1 MKFIISILLLSVAS
15 NFSLWS
21 QNRFHTSKNSF
32 QLQPSTM
39 VGILVKGNSERL
51 EEEIRKHNGT
61 ITAISGDIISAQ
73 IPAGSVIAFSKSPY
87 VLQFECGVRYYPA
100 NEQTKVHSRTD
111 KVHQGS
117 SPLTSGR
124 TGKGVIVGIIDTGI
138 DIFHPEFMK
147 RNQPNQTRILAIWDQ
162 NDTLG
167 DFKPQGFNYGT
178 EWSKE
183 QIQAT
188 INGDSIVR
196 HRDFNFSSHGTHVA
210 GTAAGLSGNAPDAD
224 IVVVGLDWDG
234 TTSLTDASL
243 YMVKKSIEFG
253 KPIVI
258 NASLGSHEVPHDGS
272 DLSTQFIDSLIAQHP
287 QVAYVVAA
295 GNEGSSPIHW
305 EVDLTDSVQMT
316 YTQFGSMSSYFEMHP
331 NENLRIQFR
340 LDSIHTGNGTTT
352 IHTLN
357 NSQEFEYS
365 NLLADSLTS
374 FVFTN
379 VTNDTI
385 LTVDMVATLLGNKKE
400 LLVSSRY
407 RSARHNFGI
416 LVKGKEKLHAWHW
429 GNWLWQDG
437 RDLGIKGYVPTN
449 SYYSLRAPGTG
460 KNVLTVGAYVNIGE
474 YINIKGDTLGRGLKP
489 GSRANFSSI
498 GPTSDERMKP
508 EISAPGQNV
517 MSAYPV
523 NSPVRNANRMVGDSI
538 TVVNSGTSMATPV
551 VTGIVATYFEGFP
564 NATFSD
570 IKKRVI
576 ASANQDSFALMNG
589 DLPNNFWGF
598 GKIDAFGFHTL
609 NITSVQQ
616 FPITVSRSTVSS
628 LGNKSLLVTIALPT
642 AGNFE
647 CEFFDVYGRLLQSI
661 PLQNSYVGEYTFSLP
676 LDYIGLVVMR
686 VKVGKEIITSSV
698 GINY

>member
-1 MKFIISILLLSVAS
+1 MKLLISILLVTIAS
-15 NFSLWS
+15 TFSLWS
-21 QNRFHTSKNSF
+21 QNRFHSSKSS
-32 QLQPSTM
+32 LKVQPTTM
-39 VGILVKGNSERL
+39 VGILVKGDSEVL
-51 EEEIRKHNGT
+51 EEEIRKLNGT
-61 ITAISGDIISAQ
+61 ITAIAGTIISAQ
-73 IPAGSVIAFSKSPY
+73 IPAGNVLKLSQSPN
-87 VLQFECGVRYYPA
+87 VTQFECGVRYYPT
-100 NEQTKVHSRTD
+100 NEQTVKHSRTD
-111 KVHQGS
+111 KVHQGV
-117 SPLTSGR
+117 SPLPSGR

-167 DFKPQGFNYGT
+167 DYIPKGFTYGT
-178 EWSKE
+178 EWSQE

-196 HRDFNFSSHGTHVA
+196 HRDFSFSSHGTHVT

-243 YMVKKSIEFG
+243 YMVQKSIEFG

-316 YTQFGSMSSYFEMHP
+316 YTQFGSMSSYFELHP
-331 NENLRIQFR
+331 NENLQIQFR
-340 LDSIHTGNGTTT
+340 LDSIHSGNGTTT

-357 NSQEFEYS
+357 ISEEFDYTK
-365 NLLADSLTS
+365 LLADSLTS
-374 FVFTN
+374 VVFTTE
-379 VTNDTI
+379 TNDTI
-385 LTVDMVATLLGNKKE
+385 LTIEMAATVLGNKKE

-407 RSARHNFGI
+407 RSARHLFGI

-429 GNWLWQDG
+429 GNWLWNDG

-474 YINIKGDTLGRGLKP
+474 YINIKGDTLGRGLIP
-489 GSRANFSSI
+489 RTRANFSSI
-498 GPTSDERMKP
+498 GPTTDERLKP

-517 MSAYPV
+517 LSAYPV

-551 VTGIVATYFEGFP
+551 VTGIVATYFESFP
-564 NATFSD
+564 TATFSD

-576 ASANQDSFALMNG
+576 ASAMQDSFAVLNG

-598 GKIDAFGFHTL
+598 GKIDAFGLHTL

-616 FPITVSRSTVSS
+616 LPITVSNSSIAS
-628 LGNKSLLVTIALPT
+628 LGNKSLLVSVSFPT
-642 AGNFE
+642 VGNYV
-647 CEFFDVYGRLLQSI
+647 CELMDIGGRLLQTV
-661 PLQNSYVGEYTFSLP
+661 PLQNSVVGEYTFTIP
-676 LDYIGLVVMR
+676 LDYSGLVLMR
-686 VKVGKEIITSSV
+686 VKDSNSILTSSV